1 MKRITNAFGLP
12 AALGLF
18 AILVIWAVLAA
29 SALAQQ
35 SVSPPDKSFSI
46 SIPSGWVAIPPLELY
61 LVENPGRTGPVPHE
75 VLAEFRKTR
84 LGFQRPAD
92 GWFTLPYMIVRLE
105 TDKKRG
111 PQELF
116 MDHVL
121 AQRDSESAA
130 PSEGYRF
137 LEKDHLP
144 TKRLHYYKDVSYSA
158 AQSRTVAMGSYTY
171 LTSRGFLRVAW
182 FVGESELRAYEPMLH
197 QSAMSVKLSP
207 ELEYVPEGK
216 K

>member
-1 MKRITNAFGLP
+1 MKRILSFFAML
-12 AALGLF
+12 ALLTG
-18 AILVIWAVLAA
+18 LAA
-29 SALAQQ
+29 PAKAQQ
-35 SVSPPDKSFSI
+35 SASAPDRSFSLT
-46 SIPSGWVAIPPLELY
+46 IPSGWVAIPPLELY
-61 LVENPGRTGPVPHE
+61 LFEHPGHTGPVTPE
-75 VLAEFRKTR
+75 ELAEFRKTR

-92 GWFTLPYMIVRLE
+92 AWFTLPYMIIRLE
-105 TDKKRG
+105 TGKKRG

-116 MDHVL
+116 MDHIL
-121 AQRDSESAA
+121 AEKDSEAGAS
-130 PSEGYRF
+130 SEGYRF
-137 LEKDHLP
+137 REKDHLP

-158 AQSRTVAMGSYTY
+158 AQGRKVAMGVYTY

-182 FVGESELRAYEPMLH
+182 FVGENELRAYEPTLH